1 MWIVLMSPPQT
12 QRRILVAHA
21 ASEAIAPMTRVIL
34 AKMGYAI
41 VTPEE
46 FETLGEDVQR
56 RGPELRIVDERNLGD
71 LPDDNGLSVPLIVL
85 TGRHGVTGADPRIL
99 GAVRRPAAMHELF
112 RILQETLED
121 TPRATPRVPTHLAAV
136 CQRGQVKWRVS
147 ILSLSENGCLLRS
160 PEPLKLGSSIQL
172 SFVLPRVGQ
181 IAVAGETAYQLVPD
195 MGVIF
200 ESTSPAEREAI
211 VSFVTEQLAA

>member
-1 MWIVLMSPPQT
+1 MSPPQS

-46 FETLGEDVQR
+46 FATLAEDVQR

-71 LPDDNGLSVPLIVL
+71 VPEDNGVSIPLIVL

-112 RILQETLED
+112 RILQEILED
-121 TPRATPRVPTHLAAV
+121 TPRATLRVPTHLGAR

-147 ILSLSENGCLLRS
+147 VLSLSENGCLLRS
-160 PEPLKLGSSIQL
+160 PEPLQLGSSIRL
-172 SFVLPRVGQ
+172 SFSLPRVGE
-181 IAVAGETAYQLVPD
+181 IEVAGETAYQLVPD

-211 VSFVTEQLAA
+211 ASFVSDQLAA